1 MDSYYKGF
9 LYQAECIDIYGNEIR
24 DEAHQWTHKEMSS
37 IFYNG
42 GEYKNRDGKTY
53 IWNGYKNDHPE
64 VDYGDSWTWSDE
76 WWKDY

>member
-1 MDSYYKGF
+1 
-9 LYQAECIDIYGNEIR
+9 L
-24 DEAHQWTHKEMSS
+24 S